1 MSNVLLLDIG
11 GTNIRYAYANRNSSK
26 IFDSNKENLDTLKGF
41 DNLLNELL
49 KNGSI
54 KSMVVSV
61 AGPMINGSISMT
73 NRDFKINADDLKKEH
88 NLDNCFLLNLSL
100 IHI

>member
-11 GTNIRYAYANRNSSK
+11 GTNIRYAYANKNSSE
-26 IFDSNKENLDTLKGF
+26 IFDANKENLDTLKGF
-41 DNLLNELL
+41 DNLLNNLL

-73 NRDFKINADDLKKEH
+73 NRDFKINAEDIKKEH
-88 NLDNCFLLNLSL
+88 NLDNCYQYHNNLIS
-100 IHI
+100 